1 MKAVILHGPGE
12 VSVGE
17 FTTPTPKAET
27 DDGGAMSLQDCIT
40 EQVVAELAAADL
52 NIMSPL
58 EVMNLVFQLQRRLK
72 NG

>member
-1 MKAVILHGPGE
+1 
-12 VSVGE
+12 
-17 FTTPTPKAET
+17 
-27 DDGGAMSLQDCIT
+27 LQDCIN

-58 EVMNLVFQLQRRLK
+58 EVMNLVFQLQKRLK